1 MKKAVLSLAVSLA
14 LTPLYSVAN
23 DDMQAQLEKLQQ
35 QLLEQQKAID
45 YLKSQ
50 LEAKNTQQVA
60 VQQKAP
66 VVTEQAAPVATVASK
81 KESKLTFKSYG
92 TLLYKNDEVF
102 ANVQDTSPERRA
114 TTDLERVVTEF
125 EYEIDDK
132 WKVEFEL
139 EYEHGGTGTTLE
151 YDGFEEFGEFE
162 SEVEA
167 GGEVIVEKL
176 QLEYEYNPN
185 FTVKFGHIYV
195 PVGLGTDL
203 NKPDQY
209 FTTTR
214 HWGEATM
221 IPQVWHETGVNLI
234 SRWSDFTLQTL
245 VTTGLNSEYFRSTN
259 WVAGGAQQRFEEN
272 TADDLALTLRLDYGN
287 VKAGKGFGVSYYTA
301 NTSDNR
307 RNQGKL
313 DVDGNVSILGL
324 HGAWTLDDLVFR
336 GQYLYGELE
345 DSVAIT
351 AANKT
356 TPGLRPGS
364 FAQLGSKAESAFVEA
379 AYNMQGLFDL
389 SSPLYVFTSFDYA
402 NPMLEVA
409 SGAAIHRYDIRELN
423 FGLNYLPNKNLILKL
438 QGGQCYYAQDDIDDT
453 THFSASLGYKFSTE
467 L

>member
-1 MKKAVLSLAVSLA
+1 MKKAVIPLVISLA
-14 LTPLYSVAN
+14 LTPLYSVAH

-45 YLKSQ
+45 YLKTKLAEKQ
-50 LEAKNTQQVA
+50 TQQIA
-60 VQQKAP
+60 VQEKSP
-66 VVTEQAAPVATVASK
+66 LVSKRIEPTEAINTNQ
-81 KESKLTFKSYG
+81 ESKLTFKSYG
-92 TLLYKNDEVF
+92 TLLYKSDEIF
-102 ANVQDTSPERRA
+102 ANVQDTSPNRRA

-125 EYEIDDK
+125 EYAFDDK

-167 GGEVIVEKL
+167 GGEVIVEKF
-176 QLEYEYNPN
+176 QLEYELSPN
-185 FTVKFGHIYV
+185 LLVKFGHIYV

-234 SRWSDFTLQTL
+234 TRWSDFTLQTL
-245 VTTGLNSEYFRSTN
+245 ITTGLNSEYFRSTN

-272 TADDLALTLRLDYGN
+272 TADDLALTLRLDYGD

-324 HGAWTLDDLVFR
+324 HGVWTLDDLVFR
-336 GQYLYGELE
+336 GQYLYGELD

-351 AANKT
+351 GANKT

-379 AYNMQGLFDL
+379 AYNMQGMFDL
-389 SSPLYVFTSFDYA
+389 SSPLYIFTSFDYA

-409 SGAAIHRYDIRELN
+409 SDAAIHRYDIRELN
-423 FGLNYLPNKNLILKL
+423 VGLNYLPNKNLILKL
-438 QGGQCYYAQDDIDDT
+438 QSGQRYYAQDNIDDT
-453 THFSASLGYKFSTE
+453 THISASLGYKFATK

>member
-1 MKKAVLSLAVSLA
+1 MNKAVLSLAVSLA

-81 KESKLTFKSYG
+81 KDSKLTFKSYG
-92 TLLYKNDEVF
+92 TLLYKSDEVF
-102 ANVQDTSPERRA
+102 ANVQDISPERRA

-324 HGAWTLDDLVFR
+324 HGAWTR
-336 GQYLYGELE
+336 
-345 DSVAIT
+345 
-351 AANKT
+351 
-356 TPGLRPGS
+356 
-364 FAQLGSKAESAFVEA
+364 
-379 AYNMQGLFDL
+379 
-389 SSPLYVFTSFDYA
+389 
-402 NPMLEVA
+402 
-409 SGAAIHRYDIRELN
+409 
-423 FGLNYLPNKNLILKL
+423 
-438 QGGQCYYAQDDIDDT
+438 
-453 THFSASLGYKFSTE
+453 
-467 L
+467 

>member
-1 MKKAVLSLAVSLA
+1 
-14 LTPLYSVAN
+14 
-23 DDMQAQLEKLQQ
+23 
-35 QLLEQQKAID
+35 
-45 YLKSQ
+45 
-50 LEAKNTQQVA
+50 
-60 VQQKAP
+60 
-66 VVTEQAAPVATVASK
+66 
-81 KESKLTFKSYG
+81 
-92 TLLYKNDEVF
+92 
-102 ANVQDTSPERRA
+102 
-114 TTDLERVVTEF
+114 
-125 EYEIDDK
+125 
-132 WKVEFEL
+132 
-139 EYEHGGTGTTLE
+139 
-151 YDGFEEFGEFE
+151 
-162 SEVEA
+162 
-167 GGEVIVEKL
+167 
-176 QLEYEYNPN
+176 
-185 FTVKFGHIYV
+185 
-195 PVGLGTDL
+195 
-203 NKPDQY
+203 
-209 FTTTR
+209 
-214 HWGEATM
+214 M

-313 DVDGNVSILGL
+313 DEDGNVSILGL

-438 QGGQCYYAQDDIDDT
+438 QGGQRYYAQDDIDDT